1 MNFFH
6 HHIKLV
12 EEFDHTTVDCPTAS
26 GLNRRSFPPKQRS
39 RQTPP
44 VRSET
49 MVVNGAA
56 LAPRRDLTGASD
68 ALAPSHE

>member
-12 EEFDHTTVDCPTAS
+12 EKFDHTTADCPTAS
-26 GLNRRSFPPKQRS
+26 GLNRPTFLLKQRS

-44 VRSET
+44 VRSE
-49 MVVNGAA
+49 ACFFE
-56 LAPRRDLTGASD
+56 LIIKRRDVAGASD

>member
-1 MNFFH
+1 MNIFH

-12 EEFDHTTVDCPTAS
+12 EKFDHSTANCPTAS
-26 GLNRRSFPPKQRS
+26 GLNRPTFPPKRRS

-44 VRSET
+44 VRSEAYFFEP
-49 MVVNGAA
+49 VIK
-56 LAPRRDLTGASD
+56 RRDVAGASD